1 MSVKE
6 ESTSVVSE
14 PNLIL
19 DLKLLCLLV
28 VANGAPII
36 ASNVFGIR
44 FAIPV
49 DLNARLWDSRPF
61 LGPSKTYRGLA
72 AAAVASAAAAA
83 LLGLGAAFGALFGL
97 CAMLGDLLSSFIKR
111 RLGLPPSDS
120 ALVLDQVPEAA
131 APLLV
136 LWPWL
141 GISVLDGIIV
151 IAGFFIVEV
160 LLSRV
165 LYRMHIRKRPI

>member
-1 MSVKE
+1 MSVTG
-6 ESTSVVSE
+6 ESTGVVSE

-19 DLKLLCLLV
+19 DFKLLCLLV

-36 ASNVFGIR
+36 ASNVFGTR
-44 FAIPV
+44 FALPV
-49 DLNARLWDSRPF
+49 DLNARLWDSRSF
-61 LGPSKTYRGLA
+61 FGPSKTYRGLA

-83 LLGLGAAFGALFGL
+83 LLGSGAAFGALFGL
-97 CAMLGDLLSSFIKR
+97 GAMGGDLLSSFIKR
-111 RLGLPPSDS
+111 RLGVPPSDS
-120 ALVLDQVPEAA
+120 ALILDQVPEAA

-141 GISVLDGIIV
+141 GIGVLDGVIV
-151 IAGFFIVEV
+151 VAGFFVVEV

-165 LYRMHIRKRPI
+165 LYRMHIRNRPI

>member
-1 MSVKE
+1 MSVTE
-6 ESTSVVSE
+6 ESNGVMSE
-14 PNLIL
+14 PNVIL
-19 DLKLLCLLV
+19 DLELLCLLM

-36 ASNVFGIR
+36 ARKVFGVR
-44 FAIPV
+44 FAMPV
-49 DLNARLWDSRPF
+49 DLNARLWDRRPF
-61 LGPSKTYRGLA
+61 FGPSKTYRGLA
-72 AAAVASAAAAA
+72 AAVAASAAAAA

-97 CAMLGDLLSSFIKR
+97 CAMGGDLLSSFIKR
-111 RLGLPPSDS
+111 RLSVPPSDS
-120 ALVLDQVPEAA
+120 APVLDQVPEAA

-141 GISVLDGIIV
+141 GIGVLDGIIV
-151 IAGFFIVEV
+151 VAGFFVVEV